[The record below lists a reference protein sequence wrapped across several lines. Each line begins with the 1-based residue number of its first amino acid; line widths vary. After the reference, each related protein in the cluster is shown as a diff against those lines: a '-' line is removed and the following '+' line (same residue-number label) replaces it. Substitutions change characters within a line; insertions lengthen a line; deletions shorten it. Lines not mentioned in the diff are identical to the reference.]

1 MKKFLK
7 WTVYLISI
15 CVIFLIILVT
25 HFSFRPNRSEVSEV
39 LKMETWP
46 AVHDGLHNSNTDMI
60 FYDGS
65 FYLIHAAAPYHFASE
80 TTRLVLL
87 KSQDAREWEK
97 IAEFQ
102 NPGEDIRD
110 PKLAVIDD
118 KLFIYAL
125 KNVDFAAEPYGTVVT
140 TSTDGV
146 NWEPFQDIEP
156 KGWLFWRPKSN
167 DGGKTWYIPAYWNKH
182 GKSILLRSTDG
193 LEWEEV
199 SQIYKGDV
207 NDETAIEFLKD
218 GRMLTTARLE
228 VAGYYFGDNR
238 GNTLIA
244 VSEPPHTEW
253 TEEHS
258 FVTRLDGPYLF
269 TVNDRVYAVG
279 RLHTGWNMPLTETGS
294 ILGKKRT
301 SIFLVDEKGLTH
313 LSDFPSA
320 GDTSYPGVVIVDDHI
335 YICYYTSNI
344 KRDYPWVIGMFAPS
358 DIMMAKI
365 SVKSLEEL
373 ADLKLK

>member
-1 MKKFLK
+1 MKKLLK
-7 WTVYLISI
+7 WSFNLICLFLI
-15 CVIFLIILVT
+15 ALIILIT
-25 HFSFRPNRSEVSEV
+25 HFAFRPNRSEVSE
-39 LKMETWP
+39 LLEIETWR

-60 FYDGS
+60 HHDGS
-65 FYLIHAAAPYHFASE
+65 FYMIHAAAPYHFASE
-80 TTRLVLL
+80 TTRLVLM

-102 NPGEDIRD
+102 KPGEDIRD
-110 PKLAVIDD
+110 PKLAVIGGR
-118 KLFIYAL
+118 LFLYAL

-146 NWEPFQDIEP
+146 HWEPFKDIEP
-156 KGWLFWRPKSN
+156 VGWLFWRPKSS
-167 DGGKTWYIPAYWNKH
+167 DGGKTWYMPAYWNEH

-193 LEWEEV
+193 LKWEEV
-199 SQIYKGDV
+199 SRIYKGDV
-207 NDETAIEFLKD
+207 NDETAIEFLVD
-218 GRMLTTARLE
+218 GRMLATARLE

-244 VSEPPHTEW
+244 VSEPPHKEW
-253 TEEHS
+253 TEGHS

-279 RLHTGWNMPLTETGS
+279 RLHTGWNMFLTETGS

-301 SIFLVDEKGLTH
+301 SIFLVTEKGLTY
-313 LSDFPSA
+313 LSDLPSA
-320 GDTSYPGVVIVDDHI
+320 GDTSYPGVVVKDDHV

-365 SVKSLEEL
+365 SVTSLEEL

>member
-7 WTVYLISI
+7 WMVYLI
-15 CVIFLIILVT
+15 CFFLISLIALMT
-25 HFSFRPNRSEVSEV
+25 YFAFRPNRSVVSE
-39 LKMETWP
+39 LLEIETWP

-60 FYDGS
+60 YHDGL

-80 TTRLVLL
+80 TTKLILL
-87 KSQDAREWEK
+87 KSKDAKEWEK
-97 IAEFQ
+97 LAEFY

-110 PKLAVIDD
+110 PKLAVIDG

-125 KNVDFAAEPYGTVVT
+125 KNIDFAAEPYGTVVT
-140 TSTDGV
+140 TSVDGV
-146 NWEPFQDIEP
+146 NWEPFEDIEP
-156 KGWLFWRPKSN
+156 IGWLFWRPKTN
-167 DGGKTWYIPAYWNKH
+167 DGGKTWYMPAYWNKH
-182 GKSILLRSTDG
+182 GKSILLKSSDG
-193 LEWEEV
+193 LKWEEV
-199 SQIYKGDV
+199 SQIYEGDI

-218 GRMLTTARLE
+218 GRMLVAARLE

-244 VSEPPHTEW
+244 VSEPPYTKW

-258 FVTRLDGPYLF
+258 FVTRLDGQFLF
-269 TVNDRVYAVG
+269 TINERVYAVG

-301 SIFLVDEKGLTH
+301 SLFAVDEKGLTY
-313 LSDFPSA
+313 LSDLPSA
-320 GDTSYPGVVIVDDHI
+320 GDTSYPGVVIKDDYL

-365 SVKSLEEL
+365 SIKSLEAL
-373 ADLKLK
+373 TDSKH